1 MEQNNEK
8 IAVNIGNYTGE
19 KPIEVILREGVA
31 PKVQQLELK
40 EPESINVTGVLST
53 PLDWLTKRID
63 TIEQKKAN
71 IVVNREEMTIT
82 LTINESDYYTKSTF
96 VGKAA
101 YSEIFEKFH
110 INDEKMGWI
119 PAKLGQFLR
128 RNRAVF
134 ADKSEN
140 MKLVSALKNFTANAK
155 SEIEKQRDPSG
166 SRADVYR
173 TQVESNLPKSF
184 TVNLSISRVR
194 RKRLLRWSLTI
205 TLQTVMCSYS
215 LYRLVQRKWQMNTV
229 TVALMMCWLKFVR
242 LRPTLQSWKHNT

>member
-31 PKVQQLELK
+31 SKVQQLELK

-128 RNRAVF
+128 LNRAVF

-155 SEIEKQRDPSG
+155 SEM
-166 SRADVYR
+166 
-173 TQVESNLPKSF
+173 
-184 TVNLSISRVR
+184 
-194 RKRLLRWSLTI
+194 RWSLTI

>member
-1 MEQNNEK
+1 MEKNNEK

-19 KPIEVILREGVA
+19 KPIEIVLREGVA
-31 PKVQQLELK
+31 PEVQQLELK
-40 EPESINVTGVLST
+40 KPEKIDAAGVLST
-53 PLDWLTKRID
+53 PLDWLVKRVD

-128 RNRAVF
+128 LNRAVF

-184 TVNLSISRVR
+184 TVNLSIFKGTEKTPIEVEFDHY
-194 RKRLLRWSLTI
+194 LTDGDVF
-205 TLQTVMCSYS
+205 LQLVSPGAKEVADE
-215 LYRLVQRKWQMNTV
+215 YRDRCIDDVLAKIREIAPDIAIME
-229 TVALMMCWLKFVR
+229 A
-242 LRPTLQSWKHNT
+242 

>member
-1 MEQNNEK
+1 
-8 IAVNIGNYTGE
+8 
-19 KPIEVILREGVA
+19 
-31 PKVQQLELK
+31 
-40 EPESINVTGVLST
+40 
-53 PLDWLTKRID
+53 
-63 TIEQKKAN
+63 
-71 IVVNREEMTIT
+71 MTIT

-128 RNRAVF
+128 LNRAVF

-184 TVNLSISRVR
+184 TVNIPIFKGTAKQAIEVEFDHYLVNGEV
-194 RKRLLRWSLTI
+194 LLQLVSPGANEVAEEYRD
-205 TLQTVMCSYS
+205 MC
-215 LYRLVQRKWQMNTV
+215 LDEVLAKIKNIAPQIAIMEV
-229 TVALMMCWLKFVR
+229 
-242 LRPTLQSWKHNT
+242 

>member
-96 VGKAA
+96 VG
-101 YSEIFEKFH
+101 
-110 INDEKMGWI
+110 
-119 PAKLGQFLR
+119 
-128 RNRAVF
+128 
-134 ADKSEN
+134 
-140 MKLVSALKNFTANAK
+140 
-155 SEIEKQRDPSG
+155 
-166 SRADVYR
+166 
-173 TQVESNLPKSF
+173 
-184 TVNLSISRVR
+184 
-194 RKRLLRWSLTI
+194 
-205 TLQTVMCSYS
+205 
-215 LYRLVQRKWQMNTV
+215 
-229 TVALMMCWLKFVR
+229 
-242 LRPTLQSWKHNT
+242 

>member
-128 RNRAVF
+128 LNRAVF

-173 TQVESNLPKSF
+173 THRWKAICPRVSP
-184 TVNLSISRVR
+184 VNLYIFKGTEKTPIEVEFDHY
-194 RKRLLRWSLTI
+194 LTDGDVF
-205 TLQTVMCSYS
+205 LQLVSPGAKEVADE
-215 LYRLVQRKWQMNTV
+215 YRDRCIDDVLAKIREIAPDIAIME
-229 TVALMMCWLKFVR
+229 A
-242 LRPTLQSWKHNT
+242 

>member
-53 PLDWLTKRID
+53 
-63 TIEQKKAN
+63 
-71 IVVNREEMTIT
+71 
-82 LTINESDYYTKSTF
+82 F

-101 YSEIFEKFH
+101 YSEIFKKFH

-128 RNRAVF
+128 LNRAVF

-184 TVNLSISRVR
+184 TVNLSIFKGTEKTPIEVEF
-194 RKRLLRWSLTI
+194 LTI